1 MATTKQTPHTLME
14 RYIEQNPPRPG
25 LDEARLI
32 GYGVAVWAPIG
43 YPSGASGDVQ
53 RVADDYNTPLEAVE
67 AAIAYYNEHQI
78 LIDARRAANR
88 VIDAA

>member
-1 MATTKQTPHTLME
+1 MATTKQTHHTLIE
-14 RYIEQNPPRPG
+14 RYIEQNPHRPG

-32 GYGVAVWAPIG
+32 GYGVAVWALIG
-43 YPSGASGDVQ
+43 YLSGASGDVA
-53 RVADDYNTPLEAVE
+53 RVAEDYNIPLEAVQ
-67 AAIAYYNEHQI
+67 AAIAYYDEHRI

>member
-1 MATTKQTPHTLME
+1 MATTKQTHEMLIE
-14 RYIEQNPPRPG
+14 QYIEQNPHRPG

-32 GYGVAVWAPIG
+32 GYGVAVWALIG
-43 YPSGASGDVQ
+43 YLGGAMGDVQ
-53 RVADDYNTPLEAVE
+53 RVAEDYDIPVEAVE

>member
-1 MATTKQTPHTLME
+1 MAMTKKSAQALIE
-14 RYIEQNPPRPG
+14 QYIEQNPHRPG

-32 GYGVAVWAPIG
+32 GYGVAIWALVG
-43 YPSGASGDVQ
+43 YLSGAQGDIL
-53 RVADDYNTPLEAVE
+53 RVADDYDIPVEAVE
-67 AAIAYYNEHQI
+67 AAIAYYNAHQT